1 MGKHEPQ
8 MIIVDNSRLDRL
20 EAHMAAIAKLLM
32 NSQIK
37 PKEEWLTIS
46 EAVEEYGLCASTIYR
61 KARAGEI
68 EVKGTGKARRYRF

>member
-8 MIIVDNSRLDRL
+8 MIAIDASALARL
-20 EAHMAAIAKLLM
+20 EAKVEALTKMMM